1 MGVSCIKIKIKY
13 LTPCFPVQKK
23 QSFSF
28 PCFFILRSFC
38 LACFSARPLVG
49 QAGWLKVLAAVRLG
63 AAVLVAAVAAVRLLD
78 SCCCR
83 CCQLR
88 SNRFVLLAG
97 LGGGGSLDLNSR
109 NLKWGRKR
117 KS

>member
-1 MGVSCIKIKIKY
+1 MFSGSEKN
-13 LTPCFPVQKK
+13 
-23 QSFSF
+23 SF
-28 PCFFILRSFC
+28 PSRAFY
-38 LACFSARPLVG
+38 LAVVLPCALSARPLVG
-49 QAGWLKVLAAVRLG
+49 QAGGLKVLAAVRLG

-78 SCCCR
+78 SCCCC

-109 NLKWGRKR
+109 NLKSDGKR